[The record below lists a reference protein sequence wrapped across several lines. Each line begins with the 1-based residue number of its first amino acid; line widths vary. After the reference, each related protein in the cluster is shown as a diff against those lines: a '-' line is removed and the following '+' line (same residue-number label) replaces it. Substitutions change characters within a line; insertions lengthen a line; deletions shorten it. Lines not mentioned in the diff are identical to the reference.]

1 MANLRTFYACQAVAI
16 GAREPDGNGNYPSLT
31 RPLNYIHGVQ
41 SVGLNSTFDV
51 ENVFELGQLEIY
63 ESVLNIPQIEV
74 TIEKVL
80 DGYETPYYRITDGD
94 ALALSS
100 KYRADV
106 QFNIFADTGNAQN
119 TTGVFNMLCT
129 GMYVTNVTYTFPVDG
144 NCTESITLV
153 GNSKQLGTGAMVGL
167 PSGITNGTGVPDN
180 EPFYNYG
187 GNAGSG
193 QIIRRQ
199 DVTVTCSGANGS
211 YSPRAQNVTLTL
223 NLGRE
228 DVFEFGRRLPY
239 AKLATYPIEVTAEIQ
254 SLLTDDNDDD
264 AGFTEST
271 VKLPIKDV
279 KILVQAG
286 TGVAGTL
293 TVDLGEKA
301 YLSSVNQTGG
311 DATGGNATITRSF
324 TTYNTFTVTGTSLDQ
339 TVGGA

>member
-16 GAREPDGNGNYPSLT
+16 GAREPDANGNYSELS
-31 RPLNYIHGVQ
+31 RGLNYIHGVQ

-106 QFNIFADTGNAQN
+106 QFNIFADTGNASN
-119 TTGVFNMLCT
+119 SAGVFAVLCT

-153 GNSKQLGTGAMVGL
+153 GNTKQFEGTMA
-167 PSGITNGTGVPDN
+167 GVPNSISNNANTPDD
-180 EPFYNYG
+180 EPYWNYN
-187 GNAGSG
+187 NNVGSG
-193 QIIRRQ
+193 QVIRRQ
-199 DVTVTCSGANGS
+199 DVSVTCSGGGTD
-211 YSPRAQNVTLTL
+211 YSKKAQNVTLTL

-228 DVFEFGRRLPY
+228 DVFEFGKRTPY
-239 AKLATYPIEVTAEIQ
+239 AKLATYPIEVTAEVQ
-254 SLLTDDNDDD
+254 SLLTEDNEDN
-264 AGFTEST
+264 AGFDEST
-271 VKLPIKDV
+271 VKLPTKNV
-279 KILVQAG
+279 SVSVTAG
-286 TGVAGTL
+286 NLSVS
-293 TVDLGEKA
+293 LGSGN
-301 YLSSVNQTGG
+301 YLSAVNQTGG

-324 TTYNTFTVTGTSLDQ
+324 TTYNFFTVTHST
-339 TVGGA
+339 